1 MSFWAGD
8 AGNLP
13 GQIVIKGSADAE
25 RRSTSTRDRE
35 QTLGPQDPEL
45 N

>member
-13 GQIVIKGSADAE
+13 GQTVVKGSEDVE
-25 RRSTSTRDRE
+25 RSISTRDRE
-35 QTLGPQDPEL
+35 QTLGPRDPEL
-45 N
+45 S